1 MQENES
7 QYIFTDV
14 SSFPRYMNTRCYFL
28 DHLPAF
34 NYNTGVGEY
43 IKNTQGEQVPTN
55 TRTLG
60 STLIEAMLKEV
71 SDFCDPAIK
80 ENWSINPHQQVR
92 G

>member
-1 MQENES
+1 MN
-7 QYIFTDV
+7 I
-14 SSFPRYMNTRCYFL
+14 RYNFL

-34 NYNTGVGEY
+34 NYNTGVGECM
-43 IKNTQGEQVPTN
+43 KNSQGEQVRTD

-60 STLIEAMLKEV
+60 STLMEAMLKEV